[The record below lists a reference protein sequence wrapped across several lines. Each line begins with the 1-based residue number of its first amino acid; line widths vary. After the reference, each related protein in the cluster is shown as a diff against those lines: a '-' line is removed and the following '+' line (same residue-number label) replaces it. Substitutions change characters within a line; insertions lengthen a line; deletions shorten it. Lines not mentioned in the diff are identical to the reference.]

1 MVNLTVMS
9 IPFPTGARLVGPIL
23 GLLAVMVWRVREAKG
38 PVSVKKIV
46 IPPLGMAT
54 GMSMFVLPAIRVPW
68 TWALGAVCVGALL
81 LAYPL
86 LRTTRLERDGDAIM
100 MRRSNAFFAV
110 LLGLFAI
117 RFAARGYLD
126 TILSGQQTAALAY
139 LLAFGMIVRWRTE
152 MFFEYRALTSG
163 IALPQD

>member
-38 PVSVKKIV
+38 PVSIKKIV

-54 GMSMFVLPAIRVPW
+54 GMSMFVLPAFRIPW
-68 TWALGAVCVGALL
+68 TWALGAVFIGALL

-86 LRTTRLERDGDAIM
+86 LRTTRLEREGDAIM

-152 MFFEYRALTSG
+152 MFLEYRALTSG
-163 IALPQD
+163 VVLPQD

>member
-1 MVNLTVMS
+1 MLNLSVMS
-9 IPFPTGARLVGPIL
+9 IPFPSGARLVGPIL
-23 GLLAVMVWRVREAKG
+23 GLLAVLAWRVREARG
-38 PVSVKKIV
+38 PVSVKKI
-46 IPPLGMAT
+46 IFPPLGMAT
-54 GMSMFVLPAIRVPW
+54 GLSMFLLPVFRIPW
-68 TWALGAVCVGALL
+68 LWALGAVLIGALL

-86 LRTTRLERDGDAIM
+86 LRTTRLERQGEVIM

-139 LLAFGMIVRWRTE
+139 LLALGMIVRWRTQ
-152 MFFEYRALTSG
+152 MYLEYRALVSSP
-163 IALPQD
+163 AV